1 MAVTKIEQ
9 APLYNIAPIG
19 QEMMFVVSNDDAVV
33 NQLNVKFVVRIY
45 VSGTTP
51 PVIADPDDVIGSF
64 KVTPNNAGR
73 GMIDV
78 STIVGNYVKADNL
91 ASADS
96 QTEFKTIATTDSEP
110 HPIHL
115 IDEYSLSDNSVRHLA
130 IRFSV
135 EYLNTSNNTVEEDT
149 GTRIASAEY
158 KVFNGYLKSTDIK
171 YVGNTGATKAGW
183 FGYDLSAFEPLD
195 DEKKFLTNAPTTQY
209 ANGGDYG
216 TLAFLTTSEDMAAY
230 GYNAQFKYYDSG
242 GVYRGEDNA
251 TRKYSAGAYNT
262 WTADAS
268 EQLLYFGCFPGNLRN
283 WASNFKTLYD
293 AGTLDGGHYTI
304 QLLSTTAT
312 GNIETTQK
320 YTIHLN
326 CPDTKGYE
334 SIRLTWLNQ
343 WGVWDYYTFTKKSI
357 RKTST
362 KGTTY
367 NQLGG
372 SWNGSMYTPYSYKG
386 GTKTF
391 RVNATETITINTDFV
406 SEDDTVMFEELTNSP
421 EIYMLDSYKDT
432 VAAGITTELL
442 NEYVTPVR
450 LKSSSFTKKTIANDR
465 LMQYTFE
472 VEKSQTL
479 RTQSV

>member
-9 APLYNIAPIG
+9 APLYTIAPIG

-78 STIVGNYVKADNL
+78 STIVGNYVKADNI
-91 ASADS
+91 ASNGSA
-96 QTEFKTIATTDSEP
+96 FKAIETTDSEP
-110 HPIHL
+110 HPVHL

-135 EYLNTSNNTVEEDT
+135 EYLNTSNNTVEEDA
-149 GTRIASAEY
+149 GTRIASDEY
-158 KVFNGYLKSTDIK
+158 LVFNGYLKSTDIK

-183 FGYDLSAFEPLD
+183 FGYDIADFEIGTNQ
-195 DEKKFLTNAPTTQY
+195 KKFLTNAPTTQY

-216 TLAFLTTSEDMAAY
+216 TLSFLTISDAMADD
-230 GYNAQFKYYDSG
+230 GYIAKFTYYNSSG
-242 GVYRGEDNA
+242 GAEGNENVARTEAN
-251 TRKYSAGAYNT
+251 GAYT
-262 WTADAS
+262 SWSSDAS
-268 EQLLYFGCFPGNLRN
+268 NQILHLGCFPANLRN
-283 WASNFKTLYD
+283 ISTTFKTLYD
-293 AGTLDGGHYTI
+293 AGTLDGGYYTV
-304 QLLSTTAT
+304 QLFADVLFASPST
-312 GNIETTQK
+312 EL

-421 EIYMLDSYKDT
+421 EVYMLDSYKDT
-432 VAAGITTELL
+432 VAAGVTTELL

-450 LKSSSFTKKTIANDR
+450 LKSSNFTKKTIANDR

>member
-33 NQLNVKFVVRIY
+33 NELNVKFIVRIY
-45 VSGTTP
+45 VSSTTP

-91 ASADS
+91 ASNGSA
-96 QTEFKTIATTDSEP
+96 FKTIETTDSEP
-110 HPIHL
+110 HPVHL
-115 IDEYSLSDNSVRHLA
+115 IDEYSLSDNSVRYLA

-149 GTRIASAEY
+149 GTRISSAAY

-183 FGYDLSAFEPLD
+183 FGYDIADFEIGTSD
-195 DEKKFLTNAPTTQY
+195 KKFLTNAPTTQY

-216 TLAFLTTSEDMAAY
+216 TLSFLITSDTMATTLNKAK
-230 GYNAQFKYYDSG
+230 FKYY
-242 GVYRGEDNA
+242 
-251 TRKYSAGAYNT
+251 TSAGGLEGNINAYVTAGGGAYAT
-262 WTADAS
+262 WSSDAS
-268 EQLLYFGCFPGNLRN
+268 NQLLHLGCFPANLRN
-283 WASNFKTLYD
+283 YSSGFRSAYAL
-293 AGTLDGGHYTI
+293 GTLDGGYYTI
-304 QLLSTTAT
+304 QLEDSSGGAL
-312 GNIETTQK
+312 TQL
-320 YTIHLN
+320 YTIYLN

-362 KGTTY
+362 KGATY

-372 SWNGSMYTPYSYKG
+372 SWNGSMYTPYGYKG

-421 EIYMLDSYKDT
+421 EIYMLDSYKT
-432 VAAGITTELL
+432 TSVAVSTTELL

-450 LKSSSFTKKTIANDR
+450 LKSSNFTKKTVANDR
-465 LMQYTFE
+465 VMQYTFE
-472 VEKSQTL
+472 IEKSRTL